1 MTEPPRQRAAN
12 GKAAGAGI
20 ASIVL
25 GELAQILHYFTL
37 PSFVALIAQ
46 GCVGLVPWKV
56 LNYQTLFF
64 QVAGIGDFLAGTL
77 QASNFVASAVGNLLG
92 GKIGDSLARR
102 WPNHGRAFT
111 AQISV
116 VSGIP
121 IAALIFMVSAPPG
134 WAFPWYLFLVVSLG
148 LLASWCAVGVNWPIL
163 TQIVTPENRGA
174 VMAWESAV
182 EGCFASVVG
191 NLAVSFFAETLLG
204 FDLKEQ
210 EAQAE
215 QASGGGNVFA
225 LGFALMM
232 TSAVPWALCLAFY
245 TMLHWSLP
253 RDLRRMQEVDAA
265 NTPGASQEGEAPLS
279 V

>member
-1 MTEPPRQRAAN
+1 VS
-12 GKAAGAGI
+12 GI
-20 ASIVL
+20 KD
-25 GELAQILHYFTL
+25 G
-37 PSFVALIAQ
+37 
-46 GCVGLVPWKV
+46 
-56 LNYQTLFF
+56 
-64 QVAGIGDFLAGTL
+64 LAGTL
-77 QASNFVASAVGNLLG
+77 QACSFIAGAFGNLLG
-92 GKIGDSLARR
+92 GKIGDSFARR

-116 VSGIP
+116 IAGIP
-121 IAALIFMVSAPPG
+121 IAALIFMVPAPQG

-163 TQIVTPENRGA
+163 TQIVAPDNRGA
-174 VMAWESAV
+174 VMAWEAAV

-204 FDLKEQ
+204 FDLKKQ
-210 EAQAE
+210 EAQVK
-215 QASGGGNVFA
+215 SGGEGGNVFA

-265 NTPGASQEGEAPLS
+265 NKLGAAQKGEAPPS